1 MAWLT
6 GWRYRKSITVS
17 RASGAVTN
25 YQLKL
30 LLGESSGATGES
42 VDCGGHCLSS
52 FNDLRFTA
60 SDGATLL
67 DYWIE
72 SITGTTPNQL
82 ATIWVEFDNIGT
94 DATTFYMYYGNSGA
108 SAYSN
113 GHNTFILFEDA
124 EWGNNGDNINGSGG
138 SVTWTSIRGTP
149 VISTEQKY
157 GGSRSIKIPHSKPS
171 TCFSTS
177 LTAGTEYNIRFR
189 YYKENAAEND
199 WLVIHG
205 NASKRI
211 YVQIDPS
218 ENVKAYNGSTYVD
231 TTLNALADAWGLMEI
246 YNINWTSGT
255 FDIIVDGSNRTGVSM
270 DTSGWTNILAFCGDY
285 QTVGADHWIDNIIV
299 RNWRSTEPAWGSWG
313 AEEMLPST
321 ISAKLLTPTGWQ
333 EVWVGRDGVKTLIS
347 GGWF

>member
-42 VDCGGHCLSS
+42 VDCEGHCLSS

-94 DATTFYMYYGNSGA
+94 DATTFYMYYGHA
-108 SAYSN
+108 DAAAASN
-113 GHNTFILFEDA
+113 GANTFIVFDDFERSVDGGA
-124 EWGNNGDNINGSGG
+124 VGG
-138 SVTWTSIRGTP
+138 SWTKISSDTAL
-149 VISTEQKY
+149 ISTTQKY
-157 GGSRSIKIPHSKPS
+157 NGTRSGKWQAQALYTIPVTGSVEISVMLRAYKPDAGGLTIAHGDAS
-171 TCFSTS
+171 TGCYMKWDTD
-177 LTAGTEYNIRFR
+177 EKV
-189 YYKENAAEND
+189 YY
-199 WLVIHG
+199 
-205 NASKRI
+205 
-211 YVQIDPS
+211 
-218 ENVKAYNGSTYVD
+218 YNGSAWVD
-231 TTLNALADAWGLMEI
+231 STGAPSHSAWHKFEI
-246 YNINWTSGT
+246 NN
-255 FDIIVDGSNRTGVSM
+255 FDYTAN
-270 DTSGWTNILAFCGDY
+270 TNDI
-285 QTVGADHWIDNIIV
+285 WIDDVKKVTGCGHHSGANLQNKLLIEGRVAGQNEYLDCLCV
-299 RNWRSTEPAWGSWG
+299 RNWRATEPAWGSWG